1 VIERRLEAVLLST
14 APRLLVVDDFFD
26 AGLCEGLMNLANDKL
41 VRSRVAS
48 GARFVAAFFL

>member
-26 AGLCEGLMNLANDKL
+26 AALCEGLMNLANYKL

-48 GARFVAAFFL
+48 GA